1 MSERRSRVCESDDRF
16 QYSDFCRFKRKRNA
30 VQSVYQGCY
39 FSESGYCVRPISI
52 TAFHKNDLIVG
63 AGSSRPQNIPKKRG
77 TGNPSP
83 TNSGMFSKIIGG
95 ASPRSAFFLKPTAIR
110 KCSVLIILAS
120 DSASPRRL
128 LKLSKRLQ
136 TVTLSYKKMRK
147 IGIFERFLVKNYI
160 KRIFLFFKFVICVH

>member
-1 MSERRSRVCESDDRF
+1 
-16 QYSDFCRFKRKRNA
+16 
-30 VQSVYQGCY
+30 
-39 FSESGYCVRPISI
+39 
-52 TAFHKNDLIVG
+52 
-63 AGSSRPQNIPKKRG
+63 
-77 TGNPSP
+77 
-83 TNSGMFSKIIGG
+83 MFDILGG
-95 ASPRSAFFLKPTAIR
+95 ASPRPAIFLKPTAIR